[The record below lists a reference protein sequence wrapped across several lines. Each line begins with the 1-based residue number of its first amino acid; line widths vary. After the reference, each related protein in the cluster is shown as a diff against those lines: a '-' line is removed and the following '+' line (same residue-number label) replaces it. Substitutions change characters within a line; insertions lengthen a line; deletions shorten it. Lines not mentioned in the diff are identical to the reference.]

1 MVLSDIQK
9 RLLEADPQPY
19 YAYYRGVIDEAAL
32 PPDICKIAQS
42 EYGDTLLGYT
52 SENIFKI
59 VINTYATGLT
69 TSRRDLQGF
78 NKALIP
84 LLIRGVAPCVIHPN
98 RTLTLPENYTYV
110 TDGDYTIA
118 AIFTRSINRNT
129 DFVTFIDSNGVAQTL
144 HKPTKN
150 PHNKDFTKDWQPLDT
165 APGYQLHMLTLP
177 DTGFGPTLAAL
188 QNRINASIITQTRV
202 ADMYARPFWYLLN
215 TYQPPDNP
223 HTDNPQATPKA
234 SKPGQRIFITDS
246 QGPFGQLTPPTLKDV
261 VDFHN
266 TILEKV
272 TQTTGIPPY
281 YFTPGSGTPP
291 TGVALKVI
299 SERYRQNVQAMRDT
313 LNPTI
318 QTILTDIGA
327 QPDTDTNE
335 YIIWQSA
342 DDLTQDALD
351 AHGLALTT
359 MGYPLEY
366 VATQVT
372 PGVDLAEYETDQ
384 DF

>member
-19 YAYYRGVIDEAAL
+19 YSYYRGVIDETAL
-32 PPDICKIAQS
+32 PPDIRSIART

-59 VINTYATGLT
+59 VINTYATGLA
-69 TSRRDLQGF
+69 SHRPDLPGF
-78 NKALIP
+78 NKALTP

-98 RTLTLPENYTYV
+98 KTLTFPENYTYI
-110 TDGDYTIA
+110 TDGGYTITA
-118 AIFTRSINRNT
+118 TFTRSLSKNT
-129 DFVTFIDSNGVAQTL
+129 DFVTFIDTEGVAQTL
-144 HKPTKN
+144 YKPTKN
-150 PHNKDFTKDWQPLDT
+150 PHTKDFTHDWKPLDH
-165 APGYQLHMLTLP
+165 AAGYQLHMLTLP

-223 HTDNPQATPKA
+223 HTASPQQAKPA

-281 YFTPGSGTPP
+281 YFTPGTGTPP

-299 SERYRQNVQAMRDT
+299 SERYRQNIQTMRDT
-313 LNPTI
+313 LNPTL
-318 QTILTDIGA
+318 QNILADTGA
-327 QPDTDTNE
+327 TPDTDDGD
-335 YIIWQSA
+335 YIVWQSA

-359 MGYPLEY
+359 MGYPLDY
-366 VATQVT
+366 VASQVT
-372 PGVDLAEYETDQ
+372 PGVDLAAYESD
-384 DF
+384 

>member
-9 RLLEADPQPY
+9 RLLDADPQPY
-19 YAYYRGVIDEAAL
+19 YSYYRGVIDESAL
-32 PPDICKIAQS
+32 PPDIRSIART
-42 EYGDTLLGYT
+42 EYGDTLLGST

-59 VINTYATGLT
+59 VINTYATGLAS
-69 TSRRDLQGF
+69 SRPDLPGF
-78 NKALIP
+78 NKALTP
-84 LLIRGVAPCVIHPN
+84 LLIRGVAPCVISPSKA
-98 RTLTLPENYTYV
+98 LTFPENYTYI
-110 TDGDYTIA
+110 TDGNYTIT
-118 AIFTRSINRNT
+118 AIFTRSLSKNT
-129 DFVTFIDSNGVAQTL
+129 DFVTLIDTEGIAQTL
-144 HKPTKN
+144 YKPTKN
-150 PHNKDFTKDWQPLDT
+150 THSKDFTHDWKPLDT
-165 APGYQLHMLTLP
+165 ATGYQLHMLALP

-223 HTDNPQATPKA
+223 HTDNPQPTKA
-234 SKPGQRIFITDS
+234 SSKPGQRIFITDS

-299 SERYRQNVQAMRDT
+299 SERYRQNIQAMRGT
-313 LNPTI
+313 INPTL
-318 QTILTDIGA
+318 QNILATIGA
-327 QPDTDTNE
+327 TPDTDDGD
-335 YIIWQSA
+335 YIVWQSA

-359 MGYPLEY
+359 MGYPLDY
-366 VATQVT
+366 VASQVT
-372 PGVDLAEYETDQ
+372 PGVDLAAYESD
-384 DF
+384 

>member
-1 MVLSDIQK
+1 MILSDIQK
-9 RLLEADPQPY
+9 ELLKADPQPY
-19 YAYYRGVIDEAAL
+19 YSYYRGLIDAQAL
-32 PPDICKIAQS
+32 PPDIRKIAAT
-42 EYGDTLLGYT
+42 EYGETLLGYT

-69 TSRRDLQGF
+69 APRADLQGY
-78 NKALIP
+78 NKALTP
-84 LLIRGVAPCVIHPN
+84 LLIRGAAPCIIQPN
-98 RTLTLPENYTYV
+98 ETLTFPENYTYI
-110 TDGDYTIA
+110 TDGDYTMA
-118 AIFTRSINRNT
+118 AVFTRSLSQNT
-129 DFVTFIDSNGVAQTL
+129 DYVTFIDSEGAAQTWS
-144 HKPTKN
+144 KPTKN
-150 PHNKDFTKDWQPLDT
+150 PYNKDFAKDWKLLEEDT
-165 APGYQLHMLTLP
+165 GYQLHMLTLP

-215 TYQPPDNP
+215 TYQPPENP
-223 HTDNPQATPKA
+223 YTNGDTPAPKPS

-281 YFTPGSGTPP
+281 YFTPGTGTPP

-299 SERYRQNVQAMRDT
+299 SERYRQNIQAMRDT
-313 LNPTI
+313 LNPTL
-318 QTILTDIGA
+318 QAILTSIGA
-327 QPDTDTNE
+327 TPDTDDGGH
-335 YIIWQSA
+335 IIWQSA

-351 AHGLALTT
+351 AHGIALTT
-359 MGYPLEY
+359 MGYPLDY
-366 VATQVT
+366 IATQVT
-372 PGVDLAEYETDQ
+372 PGVDLTAYETD
-384 DF
+384 